1 MSQTTGLPEG
11 EEPLP
16 ALPKTGKQPAKD
28 RTKTGATR
36 KRDAKEAEKKVGLF
50 ERIKIFVSQI
60 ISEMRKV
67 HYPNKEEMSTYFV
80 VVIVFIAALMA
91 FTGLADL
98 AFGELSTLVFG

>member
-11 EEPLP
+11 SEPLP
-16 ALPKTGKQPAKD
+16 RVTADGRQPRKD
-28 RTKTGATR
+28 RTKTGATP
-36 KRDAKEAEKKVGLF
+36 KRDQKQAETKPGIF
-50 ERIKIFVSQI
+50 ERIKLFVTQV

-67 HYPNKEEMSTYFV
+67 HYPNREEMSTYFV